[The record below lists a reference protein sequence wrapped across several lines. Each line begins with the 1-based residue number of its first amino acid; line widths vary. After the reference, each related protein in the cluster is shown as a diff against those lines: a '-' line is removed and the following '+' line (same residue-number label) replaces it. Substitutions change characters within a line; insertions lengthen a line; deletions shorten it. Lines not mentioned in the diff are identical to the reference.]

1 MSVECC
7 RACARHA
14 LFGVFRC
21 SRCGRSRHP
30 VVRGTARCII
40 IYKVECEMVLGAR
53 APVRSRPQNC
63 AVFGARGAAGGA
75 GRLAPRACCVAPPV
89 HARPARNPFA
99 SKRRNEAKNYMQGNY
114 AQCSVYTLTR
124 HLTRTGH
131 VLIHCL
137 NTRSATFDP
146 PRRAACSASSW
157 EQEPASQHTRSW
169 ASST

>member
-14 LFGVFRC
+14 LFGLFRC

-53 APVRSRPQNC
+53 TSPQSSAELRCVRRTRRSGRCWPPRASRLL
-63 AVFGARGAAGGA
+63 RGPPGSC
-75 GRLAPRACCVAPPV
+75 APRAVSFCVETV
-89 HARPARNPFA
+89 
-99 SKRRNEAKNYMQGNY
+99 NEAKLCRATMP
-114 AQCSVYTLTR
+114 QCSVYTLTR

>member
-14 LFGVFRC
+14 LFGLFRC

-53 APVRSRPQNC
+53 TSPQSSAELRCVRRTAQRE
-63 AVFGARGAAGGA
+63 VLAAS
-75 GRLAPRACCVAPPV
+75 RLAPAAWAPRFMRAPRGVLL
-89 HARPARNPFA
+89 
-99 SKRRNEAKNYMQGNY
+99 RRNRQRSQKLCRATMP
-114 AQCSVYTLTR
+114 QCSVYTLTR